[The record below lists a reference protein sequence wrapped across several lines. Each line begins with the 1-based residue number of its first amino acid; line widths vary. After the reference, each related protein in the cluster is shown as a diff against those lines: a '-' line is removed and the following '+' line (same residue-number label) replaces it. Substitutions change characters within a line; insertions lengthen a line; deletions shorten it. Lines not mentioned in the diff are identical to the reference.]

1 MTTFEAARA
10 IKAASDIM
18 SNNDFAFLSVEA
30 QRLVLNILD
39 TAVEEV
45 ASAEYRKKMQ
55 EAIVNAN
62 T

>member
-10 IKAASDIM
+10 IKTAAEIM
-18 SNNDFAFLSVEA
+18 AMNDFSFMSVEA

-39 TAVEEV
+39 TAIEEV
-45 ASAEYRKKMQ
+45 ASEEYRKKMQ
-55 EAIVNAN
+55 EALDNAN

>member
-10 IKAASDIM
+10 IKVASDIM

-55 EAIVNAN
+55 GEIDNAN